1 MNLMDL
7 FYTLVGDISGCDP
20 DLIFI
25 LACVFGL
32 FVVTEFCRF
41 IELTIDFVF
50 RRKKKARTIR

>member
-1 MNLMDL
+1 MNLIEL
-7 FYTLVGDISGCDP
+7 FQGLLGDISGYDP

-32 FVVTEFCRF
+32 FVITEFCRF

-50 RRKKKARTIR
+50 RRKK